1 VAVQDQAAA
10 VRVAA
15 EAEEWGREAEDADPA
30 RAVAEAEARARDL
43 GQVVAP
49 VRAVVAGKVEE

>member
-1 VAVQDQAAA
+1 MQDQVAA
-10 VRVAA
+10 VK
-15 EAEEWGREAEDADPA
+15 
-30 RAVAEAEARARDL
+30 AVAEAEARARDL